1 MRYIPFTILMILFG
15 CFGYLT
21 YDRLDGHLF
30 NKPYIP
36 CTDIQNLQVE
46 KPMYHIGETVKYHA
60 CATRTRNYEVRTTWR
75 IVNATTITYPTKGI
89 QTVSPGEID
98 AWVAIG
104 DIPKYA
110 TPGTHHIEGTAE
122 IFIHRSDEDIPE
134 NTIYINFR
142 SQDFE
147 VVE

>member
-1 MRYIPFTILMILFG
+1 MILFG

-36 CTDIQNLQVE
+36 CTDIKNLQVE
-46 KPMYHIGETVKYHA
+46 KLIYRIGETVKYHA
-60 CATRTRNYEVRTTWR
+60 CATRTRNYEVRTTWK
-75 IVNATTITYPTKGI
+75 IVNATAINYPDNGI
-89 QTVSPGEID
+89 KVVSPGHID
-98 AWVAIG
+98 GLVAIG

-110 TPGTHHIEGTAE
+110 TPGTHHIEGVAE
-122 IFIHRSDEDIPE
+122 IFIHPGDQNVPQNI
-134 NTIYINFR
+134 IYINFK
-142 SQDFE
+142 SQDFQ